1 MQIISMRGV
10 GRETR
15 GRGQRC
21 VAAEPPALVGA
32 VAEAHLVKLA
42 YDFERSVGFW
52 VCQTSH
58 ALQRAFNEQLA
69 PAGITFRQ
77 AQVLG
82 CLALEERLT
91 QTDLAERLG
100 IEPPTLVGVLD
111 RMERDGWI
119 RRTGDRHDRRRKWIE
134 ATAAAQPVWR
144 RVVTAARRVRRRA
157 TRGLAAAELAQ
168 LQQLLAR
175 VRENLQAP
183 ERPQPPETAPLRSR
197 SVRARRT
204 LAASRT

>member
-1 MQIISMRGV
+1 M
-10 GRETR
+10 
-15 GRGQRC
+15 
-21 VAAEPPALVGA
+21 
-32 VAEAHLVKLA
+32 KLA

-52 VCQTSH
+52 GCQTSH

-111 RMERDGWI
+111 RMEREGWI
-119 RRTGDRHDRRRKWIE
+119 RRSGDPHDRRRKWIE
-134 ATAAAQPVWR
+134 ATAAAAPIWR
-144 RVVTAARRVRRRA
+144 RVVAAARQVRRRA

-175 VRENLQAP
+175 VRENLQA
-183 ERPQPPETAPLRSR
+183 RPQSQTAGTVPPHGRSARSR
-197 SVRARRT
+197 RLPVAART
-204 LAASRT
+204 

>member
-1 MQIISMRGV
+1 M
-10 GRETR
+10 
-15 GRGQRC
+15 
-21 VAAEPPALVGA
+21 
-32 VAEAHLVKLA
+32 KLA

-69 PAGITFRQ
+69 PTGITFRQ

-91 QTDLAERLG
+91 QTELAERLG

-119 RRTGDRHDRRRKWIE
+119 RRTGDPRDRRRKWIE

-144 RVVTAARRVRRRA
+144 RVVAAARNVRRRA
-157 TRGLAAAELAQ
+157 TRGFTAAELAQ
-168 LQQLLAR
+168 LQQLLTRLRA
-175 VRENLQAP
+175 NLQACG
-183 ERPQPPETAPLRSR
+183 RPTAARTVPARPPAAL
-197 SVRARRT
+197 ARRAV
-204 LAASRT
+204 AASRT